1 MFLSIYM
8 IMLDVF
14 LRTLWHYDYRTL
26 EYSTMMPFH
35 WEYDHSGHIGLSY
48 DLHGFSR
55 SHRYLLQLACNC
67 SPLVKDT
74 DYIGIFI
81 VFVDSVLSLL
91 LLKDSE
97 FFRIFYCYYYFGTIL
112 IIILSPGLRLASISS
127 VTTID
132 IITKL
137 QYNIALTSGKI
148 FFNFPLWLWLR
159 LRSYDQIRKYTF

>member
-67 SPLVKDT
+67 SPLVIKDT

-81 VFVDSVLSLL
+81 VFVDSVISLL
-91 LLKDSE
+91 LIFLTTFSARISSE
-97 FFRIFYCYYYFGTIL
+97 ITGSLDPIFYSMKLHISGVCIP
-112 IIILSPGLRLASISS
+112 LSACWSRLPFWIYRP
-127 VTTID
+127 I
-132 IITKL
+132 
-137 QYNIALTSGKI
+137 QI
-148 FFNFPLWLWLR
+148 F
-159 LRSYDQIRKYTF
+159 TF

>member
-55 SHRYLLQLACNC
+55 SHRYLLQVACNC
-67 SPLVKDT
+67 SPLV
-74 DYIGIFI
+74 
-81 VFVDSVLSLL
+81 
-91 LLKDSE
+91 
-97 FFRIFYCYYYFGTIL
+97 
-112 IIILSPGLRLASISS
+112 IIILSSGHFFGRYLLRDYRSHGSQTLHYETTCTRDVRCVIRLLIQTPVLDLQADPDFHVFIHISR
-127 VTTID
+127 
-132 IITKL
+132 
-137 QYNIALTSGKI
+137 TSCPI
-148 FFNFPLWLWLR
+148 VMCDTSTC
-159 LRSYDQIRKYTF
+159 RSWQVLHFIQ